1 MLRIVSFNMDYYWSF
16 HPSPDSTEVILG
28 ESYVIMFK
36 KFYLFI
42 YFFLFISFRGD
53 IATPFGLFQN
63 YKY

>member
-1 MLRIVSFNMDYYWSF
+1 MDYYWLF

-36 KFYLFI
+36 KFYYLFFLF
-42 YFFLFISFRGD
+42 YLFISFRED
-53 IATPFGLFQN
+53 IATPFGLLQN